1 LEATRRRLGSQSRR
15 GTLTQDTELHLDLNH
30 FVPAVLT
37 WLYNK
42 LTNESSKLY
51 RKWYGLGV
59 TDWRVL
65 AYLGVQGQKTQA
77 GGQGGQSTSRED
89 SSAAD
94 ISRFIG
100 LDKAAISRSILMLK
114 NGGLVDKRQFSGRRV
129 GLQLTVA
136 GTALYQQML
145 AFVLDQE
152 RALLSGFTDG
162 EREFLLNMLHRMLKN
177 LHMIPSL
184 APTVREKSTVPR
196 APPRRK

>member
-1 LEATRRRLGSQSRR
+1 LEAKRRKHHGESRKEA
-15 GTLTQDTELHLDLNH
+15 LAQNAELHLDLNH

-65 AYLGVQGQKTQA
+65 AYLGVQGERARA
-77 GGQGGQSTSRED
+77 GGHGVPGAIQED

-114 NGGLVDKRQFSGRRV
+114 NSGLVNSRQFPGRRV

-136 GTALYQQML
+136 GTSLYQQML
-145 AFVLDQE
+145 AFVLEQE
-152 RALLSGFTDG
+152 KALLSGFTDG
-162 EREFLLNMLHRMLKN
+162 EREFLINMLHRMLKN
-177 LHMIPSL
+177 LDKVSGLMPAGRVKAAVL
-184 APTVREKSTVPR
+184 R
-196 APPRRK
+196 PPRRK